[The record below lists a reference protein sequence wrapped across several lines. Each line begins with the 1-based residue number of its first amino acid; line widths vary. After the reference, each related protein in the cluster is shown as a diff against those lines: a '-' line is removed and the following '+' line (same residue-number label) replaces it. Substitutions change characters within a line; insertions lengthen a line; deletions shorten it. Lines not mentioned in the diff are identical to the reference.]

1 MNGYLAAVISI
12 IIIITAFLVC
22 FELKKPSAAR
32 LMPIVMLVVIGSV
45 GRIIFAFIPQVQ
57 PVTAIVIIAG
67 ACLGPADGFMTGV
80 LCAAVSNIALG
91 HGPWTPFQMLAW
103 GVTGVLA
110 GVIAKTKVGSSLAA
124 MTVYSV
130 FAGAIFSVITDLYTV
145 ASLFETMTVSYALT
159 IILTGLVFNISHMIF
174 NAVFILILYLPFRH
188 MLKRVRKKYL

>member
-1 MNGYLAAVISI
+1 MSGYLAAVMSVI
-12 IIIITAFLVC
+12 IIIAAFLTC

-32 LMPIVMLVVIGSV
+32 LMPIVSLVVIGSV
-45 GRIIFAFIPQVQ
+45 GRIIFAFIPQIQ

-80 LCAAVSNIALG
+80 LCAAVSNVALG

-103 GVTGVLA
+103 GVVGALA
-110 GVIAKTKVGSSLAA
+110 GLIAKTKTGSSLAV

-130 FAGAIFSVITDLYTV
+130 IAGAIFSVITDLYTIT
-145 ASLFETMTVSYALT
+145 SLFDTMTVPYALT
-159 IILTGLVFNISHMIF
+159 IFATGLLFNISHMIF